1 MASLNQYLNDL
12 NLFSKDKSKLV
23 KIVAN
28 WGHSRW
34 KGLKLQEIR
43 VKTDLREKIQE
54 DSSMDLASRMI
65 WRSGCPM
72 KLDTSNF
79 SVKSQNAVL
88 IFAI

>member
-1 MASLNQYLNDL
+1 MACFNSNINDL
-12 NLFSKDKSKLV
+12 DFVPKDKSKVV

-65 WRSGCPM
+65 WRFGCPM
-72 KLDTSNF
+72 KLDTS
-79 SVKSQNAVL
+79 SSKSL
-88 IFAI
+88 IFE